1 MKCDC
6 KKRNFSMLFETRY
19 FWARLTPSK
28 PDQLQKFREIFDR
41 AHQRFVSSITLF
53 EIIKLSIEKEGKDV
67 ANIRAL
73 AIQRE
78 FKVVD
83 VDAEIASEG
92 AKLGA
97 RLRIPM
103 ADALIMATAKKLEVP
118 CVTDD
123 PHYTEVK
130 RVWI

>member
-1 MKCDC
+1 M
-6 KKRNFSMLFETRY
+6 
-19 FWARLTPSK
+19 
-28 PDQLQKFREIFDR
+28 
-41 AHQRFVSSITLF
+41 
-53 EIIKLSIEKEGKDV
+53 KLSIEKEGKDV
-67 ANIRAL
+67 AKIRIL
-73 AIQRE
+73 RIQRE

-83 VDAEIASEG
+83 VNAKIAVEAG
-92 AKLGA
+92 KLGA

-103 ADALIMATAKKLEVP
+103 TDALIMATAKKLRAP

>member
-1 MKCDC
+1 
-6 KKRNFSMLFETRY
+6 MLFETRY
-19 FWARLTPSK
+19 FWARFTPSR
-28 PDQLQKFREIFDR
+28 PDQLQKLRDIFDQAR
-41 AHQRFVSSITLF
+41 ERFVSSITLF
-53 EIIKLSIEKEGKDV
+53 EIMKLSIEKEGKDV
-67 ANIRAL
+67 AGMRVL
-73 AIQRE
+73 VIQRE

-83 VDAEIASEG
+83 VDAEIAIEG
-92 AKLGA
+92 SRFSS

-103 ADALIMATAKKLEVP
+103 TDALIMATAKTLRVP